1 MNLPKEFIL
10 QRIISIYTFE
20 KLCSL
25 LEKLLSIEGP
35 KGILLT
41 NSIFTLEENPSI
53 SLDLKTFYLFLS
65 PKFSI
70 LLQGVLDTSS
80 LSYQVTITTKPKDI
94 NNFVQKLY
102 IHLNDSSVWKKKI
115 VPYLKINH
123 IQSTNL
129 LQYLNNNLRDILE
142 PKKNNN
148 LCTIDQNLLVTS
160 PLKKE
165 IEGQLRAERLLSQVI
180 SKIRQSL
187 DIPTLSLIHI

>member
-123 IQSTNL
+123 I
-129 LQYLNNNLRDILE
+129 
-142 PKKNNN
+142 
-148 LCTIDQNLLVTS
+148 
-160 PLKKE
+160 
-165 IEGQLRAERLLSQVI
+165 
-180 SKIRQSL
+180 
-187 DIPTLSLIHI
+187 